1 MTRNPL
7 RAPKTGVQTL
17 YTEQQVSTLIRAQ
30 KDAGM
35 SLRVIA
41 AEYVKPV
48 NHADIER
55 ALQGRFPH
63 DLDKRK
69 ALKLMPVCP
78 ECDQIIRRRHA
89 RNVPAWVQQAA
100 QNLKE
105 LEARAGKPDPIRVY
119 SRSGKRISP

>member
-41 AEYVKPV
+41 AEYGSPV

-63 DLDKRK
+63 DLDKRR
-69 ALKLMPVCP
+69 ALNLVPICAACGQKVHRARVVP
-78 ECDQIIRRRHA
+78 E
-89 RNVPAWVQQAA
+89 WVKQGAEFLA
-100 QNLKE
+100 SRETAPKKNE
-105 LEARAGKPDPIRVY
+105 IRVY
-119 SRSGKRISP
+119 SRSGKRVSA